1 MEIGQVIRY
10 IRTNKKITQQDLAT
24 AIGMTR
30 PYIARIESGKN
41 SISSDKLTEIL
52 EYCNVTYNEFFY
64 IKNDYK
70 PSSKMNEFNRVIELY
85 YAKNMEEISKIKKA
99 VNEQYEENGDIFLRH
114 LYILCHCIENDL
126 DSSKVNE
133 EYIKEITDYLLIMD
147 EWCYHELAI
156 MNNFILLF
164 PPETAFLMTKNLLKR
179 ADKYKGLNL
188 DKNMLSYIF
197 FNLLEC
203 SFKYEGYQYSKIVL
217 DATKK
222 YYRKV
227 SDFFQQTLIIY
238 YEGLLDIVEN
248 SKEEGIEKCNRA
260 FTIFKT
266 LGHEEIYQK
275 YKADLDDLLNKVKNK
290 ESITEEV

>member
-85 YAKNMEEISKIKKA
+85 YANDVEEITKIKKR
-99 VNEQYEENGDIFLRH
+99 VNEQYEANEDIFLRH
-114 LYILCHCIENDL
+114 LYILCHCMENNL
-126 DSSKVNE
+126 DPTKVKK
-133 EYIKEITDYLLIMD
+133 EYIKEIIDYLLSME
-147 EWCYHELAI
+147 EWCYHELVI
-156 MNNFILLF
+156 LNNFIYLF
-164 PPETAFLMTKNLLKR
+164 PPETAFLMTKNLLYR

-188 DKNMLSYIF
+188 DKNMLSYLF
-197 FNLLEC
+197 FNLLEF
-203 SFKYEGYQYSKIVL
+203 SFKYDGYQYSKPIL
-217 DATKK
+217 DETKK
-222 YYRKV
+222 YYRKL
-227 SDFFQQTLIIY
+227 SDFFEQTLIIY
-238 YEGLLDIVEN
+238 YEGMQDIVED
-248 SKEEGIEKCNRA
+248 SIEEGIEKCNRA
-260 FTIFKT
+260 FTIFQT
-266 LGHEEIYQK
+266 LGHEGLYQK
-275 YKADLDDLLNKVKNK
+275 YKSDLEELLNKVKS
-290 ESITEEV
+290 ETLATE

>member
-1 MEIGQVIRY
+1 MEIGQVIKY
-10 IRTNKKITQQDLAT
+10 IRTNKKITQQELAS

-52 EYCNVTYNEFFY
+52 DYCNVTYNEFFY

-70 PSSKMNEFNRVIELY
+70 TSSKMNEFNKVIDLY
-85 YAKNMEEISKIKKA
+85 YERDFKGISKIKKR
-99 VNEQYEENGDIFLRH
+99 VNEQYENNGDIFLRH
-114 LYILCHCIENDL
+114 LYILCHCMENDL
-126 DSSKVNE
+126 DPNKIKD
-133 EYIKEITDYLLIMD
+133 EYIKEITDYLLSME
-147 EWCYHELAI
+147 EWCYHELVI
-156 MNNFILLF
+156 LNNFLFIF
-164 PPETAFLMTKNLLKR
+164 PPKTAFLMTKKILNR

-203 SFKYEGYQYSKIVL
+203 SFKYAGYQYSKIVL

-222 YYRKV
+222 YYRKD
-227 SDFFQQTLIIY
+227 SDFFEQTLIVY
-238 YEGLLDIVEN
+238 YEGMLDIVEN
-248 SKEEGIEKCNRA
+248 SFSEGMEKCNRA

-266 LGHEEIYQK
+266 LGHDKIYKK
-275 YKADLDDLLNKVKNK
+275 YKADLNELLKKVGHTDL
-290 ESITEEV
+290 ITEEV

>member
-1 MEIGQVIRY
+1 MEIGQVIKY
-10 IRTNKKITQQDLAT
+10 IRTNKKITQQELAN

-70 PSSKMNEFNRVIELY
+70 KSSKMDEFNKVIELF
-85 YAKNMEEISKIKKA
+85 YAGNKEEISIIKEK
-99 VNEQYEENGDIFLRH
+99 VNKQYEQSGDLFLRH
-114 LYILCHCIENDL
+114 LFILCDCMENDL
-126 DSSKVNE
+126 DPNKINK
-133 EYIKEITDYLLIMD
+133 EYIKEITDYLLSMD
-147 EWCYHELAI
+147 EWCYHELVI
-156 MNNFILLF
+156 LNNFLILF
-164 PPETAFLMTKNLLKR
+164 PPETAFLMTKNLLNR

-188 DKNMLSYIF
+188 DKNMLSYLF

-203 SFKYEGYQYSKIVL
+203 SFKNDGFQYSKVVL

-227 SDFFQQTLIIY
+227 SDFFEQTLIIY
-238 YEGLLDIVEN
+238 YEGMLDIVEN
-248 SKEEGIEKCNRA
+248 SIPEDMEKCNRA
-260 FTIFKT
+260 FTIFQT
-266 LGHEEIYQK
+266 LGHENIYRK
-275 YKADLDDLLNKVKNK
+275 YKADLEDLLNKVGKKSDN
-290 ESITEEV
+290 

>member
-1 MEIGQVIRY
+1 MEIGQVIKY
-10 IRTNKKITQQDLAT
+10 IRTNKKITQQELAT

-64 IKNDYK
+64 IKNDYTK
-70 PSSKMNEFNRVIELY
+70 SSKMNEFNRVIELY
-85 YAKNMEEISKIKKA
+85 YANDMEEISKIKNR
-99 VNEQYEENGDIFLRH
+99 VNEQYKKNGDIFLRH

-126 DSSKVNE
+126 DSSKVKD
-133 EYIKEITDYLLIMD
+133 EYIKEITDYLLSMD

-164 PPETAFLMTKNLLKR
+164 PPETAFLMTKNLLNR

-222 YYRKV
+222 YYKKV
-227 SDFFQQTLIIY
+227 SDFFEQTLIIY
-238 YEGLLDIVEN
+238 YEGMLDIVEN
-248 SKEEGIEKCNRA
+248 SIPQGKEKCNRA
-260 FTIFKT
+260 FTIFHT
-266 LGHEEIYQK
+266 LGHESIYQK
-275 YKADLDDLLNKVKNK
+275 YKADLEELLKKVENKN
-290 ESITEEV
+290 SITEEV

>member
-10 IRTNKKITQQDLAT
+10 IRTNKKITQQDLAN

-70 PSSKMNEFNRVIELY
+70 TSSKMNEFNRVIDLY
-85 YAKNMEEISKIKKA
+85 YANNMEEISRIKKK
-99 VNEQYEENGDIFLRH
+99 VNEQYEKNGDIFLRH

-133 EYIKEITDYLLIMD
+133 EYIKEITDYLISMD
-147 EWCYHELAI
+147 EWCYHELAV

-203 SFKYEGYQYSKIVL
+203 SFKYEGYQYSKIIL
-217 DATKK
+217 DATKN
-222 YYRKV
+222 YYRKA
-227 SDFFQQTLIIY
+227 SDFFEQTLIIY
-238 YEGLLDIVEN
+238 YEGMLKIVEN
-248 SKEEGIEKCNRA
+248 SISEGMEKCDRA
-260 FTIFKT
+260 FTIFRT
-266 LGHEEIYQK
+266 LGHEKIYQK
-275 YKADLDDLLNKVKNK
+275 YKSDLDKLLNKVGNK
-290 ESITEEV
+290 EPITEEV

>member
-1 MEIGQVIRY
+1 MEIGQVIKY
-10 IRTNKKITQQDLAT
+10 IRTNKKITQQELAN

-70 PSSKMNEFNRVIELY
+70 KSSKMDEFNKVIELF
-85 YAKNMEEISKIKKA
+85 YAGNKEEISIIKEK
-99 VNEQYEENGDIFLRH
+99 VNKQYEQSGDLFLRH
-114 LYILCHCIENDL
+114 LFILCDCMENDL
-126 DSSKVNE
+126 DPNKINK
-133 EYIKEITDYLLIMD
+133 EYIKEITDYLLSMD
-147 EWCYHELAI
+147 EWCYHELVI
-156 MNNFILLF
+156 LNNFLILF
-164 PPETAFLMTKNLLKR
+164 PPETAFLMTKNLLNR

-188 DKNMLSYIF
+188 DKNMLSYLF

-203 SFKYEGYQYSKIVL
+203 SFKNDGFQYSKVVL

-227 SDFFQQTLIIY
+227 SDFFEQTLIIY
-238 YEGLLDIVEN
+238 YEGMLDIVEN
-248 SKEEGIEKCNRA
+248 SIPEGMEKCNRA
-260 FTIFKT
+260 FTIFQT
-266 LGHEEIYQK
+266 LGHENIYRK
-275 YKADLDDLLNKVKNK
+275 YKADLEDLLNKVGKKSDN
-290 ESITEEV
+290 